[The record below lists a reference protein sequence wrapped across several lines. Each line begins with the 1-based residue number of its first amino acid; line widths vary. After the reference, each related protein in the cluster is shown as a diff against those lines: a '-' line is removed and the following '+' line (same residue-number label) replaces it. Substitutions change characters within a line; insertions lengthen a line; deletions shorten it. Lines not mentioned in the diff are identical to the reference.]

1 MAQARRHRAP
11 RGGNTGGSASRNTW
25 RNASREAARHASRE
39 ATRHAGCEAG
49 RAGAR
54 SRCAIAQRRQ
64 GRDREIRRRPAMM
77 REDSV
82 RRLPMALSAL
92 VALALAVIPLPN
104 ALDAVRPDFLVLV
117 VFYWSIESPRAGG
130 LTLAFCAGLAL
141 DVINGV
147 VLGQHAL
154 ALTLMAAWVT
164 HLRLRLRVFSVLSQS
179 LTIFALLTGYQ
190 FILFWV
196 DGATGNPVTS
206 FGRWLAPVV
215 GAILWPLLA
224 SALSRVR
231 ER

>member
-1 MAQARRHRAP
+1 
-11 RGGNTGGSASRNTW
+11 
-25 RNASREAARHASRE
+25 
-39 ATRHAGCEAG
+39 
-49 RAGAR
+49 
-54 SRCAIAQRRQ
+54 
-64 GRDREIRRRPAMM
+64 MM
-77 REDSV
+77 RDERI

-92 VALALAVIPLPN
+92 VALALTVVPLPV
-104 ALDAVRPDFLVLV
+104 ALDVLRPDFLVLV

-130 LTLAFCAGLAL
+130 LGLAFFAGLAL
-141 DVINGV
+141 DVVNGV

-154 ALTLMAAWVT
+154 ALTLMAAWAM

-206 FGRWLAPVV
+206 FGRWLAPVI
-215 GAILWPLLA
+215 GALLWPLLA
-224 SALSRVR
+224 GTLARLH

>member
-1 MAQARRHRAP
+1 
-11 RGGNTGGSASRNTW
+11 
-25 RNASREAARHASRE
+25 
-39 ATRHAGCEAG
+39 
-49 RAGAR
+49 
-54 SRCAIAQRRQ
+54 
-64 GRDREIRRRPAMM
+64 MM
-77 REDSV
+77 RDQRI

-92 VALALAVIPLPN
+92 VALALTVVPLPS
-104 ALDAVRPDFLVLV
+104 ALDVLRPDFLVLV

-130 LTLAFCAGLAL
+130 LALAFFAGLAL
-141 DVINGV
+141 DVIKGA

-154 ALTLMAAWVT
+154 ALTLMAAWAT

-206 FGRWLAPVV
+206 FSRWLAPII
-215 GAILWPLLA
+215 GALLWPVLA
-224 SALSRVR
+224 GTLARLH